1 VFLALREIRRSRL
14 RFALLAGAVGLLVF
28 LILFLQTLLGA
39 LLTFFVGGLENQSAQ
54 VLVYGEDARR
64 TVAASV
70 VTPEQVANVS
80 DVAGVASAA
89 PLGQAD
95 FTVDAGGELQDA
107 SLFGHELDGPG
118 EPLEIV
124 DGRRPAGDGEA
135 VASDV
140 DADRGFAVGQSVV
153 IQPAGVEVEVVGLAR
168 EIRFNV
174 LPTLFVSYGTYEDA
188 LAGRD
193 PDVPAVLPSL
203 VAVQPQDGTSPHELA
218 TRIDETVEGVEALA
232 RETAVAEIPGVEQ
245 IRTSFAILVGLAFI
259 VVGLV
264 TGVFF
269 LILTLQ
275 KRDALTLLR
284 AVGADARDLVAVIVV
299 QVVTVVGVGVLIGT
313 GLTGL
318 AGLASTEEF
327 PIALRPGLAAAT
339 GTAILVLGL
348 LVSGA
353 AIRRVLRIDPASA
366 TGRADTGVMV

>member
-1 VFLALREIRRSRL
+1 VFLALREIRRSCL

-203 VAVQPQDGTSPHELA
+203 VAVQPQDGTAPHELA

>member
-1 VFLALREIRRSRL
+1 VFLALREIRRSCL